1 MNIAIL
7 EDEYIHTYRLTEII
21 STILKEL
28 NISTYE
34 LKTFKKSDSLL
45 NDLFVPSNQNIYFL
59 DLELEGNKQ
68 QGLEISKLIRNYD
81 SYASLIF
88 FTSHSEL
95 LPLTYRYKV
104 SALDFIAKDS
114 QTLLDDIKEDL
125 KIVLNKRK
133 KIDSDMFNLQVGT
146 KFINIEFDKICFF
159 ESHYANSHASLLWLL
174 DNRELQI
181 SKNLHEIERED
192 HRLVRVHRSFLVNL
206 ANVEFINRTK
216 KLLHF
221 KNDLVCPI
229 SRRKLKNIQ
238 EQLLSIPKQE

>member
-88 FTSHSEL
+88 FTSH
-95 LPLTYRYKV
+95 
-104 SALDFIAKDS
+104 
-114 QTLLDDIKEDL
+114 
-125 KIVLNKRK
+125 
-133 KIDSDMFNLQVGT
+133 
-146 KFINIEFDKICFF
+146 
-159 ESHYANSHASLLWLL
+159 
-174 DNRELQI
+174 
-181 SKNLHEIERED
+181 
-192 HRLVRVHRSFLVNL
+192 
-206 ANVEFINRTK
+206 
-216 KLLHF
+216 
-221 KNDLVCPI
+221 
-229 SRRKLKNIQ
+229 
-238 EQLLSIPKQE
+238 